1 MISLELA
8 KQKASTR
15 VISDVATEN
24 GLKYLTTEALD
35 QNITQDQFNN
45 VKWFAGDVTHFNQDT
60 PLLKSPI
67 SWKEYKKR
75 LAKELANIEYKIGRN
90 NEYPPIA
97 DQLDMIFK
105 DIDAW
110 RETIQAIKDKYPK
123 PE

>member
-1 MISLELA
+1 MISLEQSR
-8 KQKASTR
+8 QKASTR
-15 VISDVATEN
+15 VISDTAKEY

-35 QNITQDQFNN
+35 QNITEEQFNN
-45 VKWFAGDVTHFNQDT
+45 VKWFSAEVTVFNENT
-60 PLLKSPI
+60 PLLESPI
-67 SWKEYKKR
+67 SWREYQDR
-75 LAKELANIEYKIGRN
+75 LAKQLATVEYKIGRY

-105 DIDAW
+105 DIDVW

>member
-1 MISLELA
+1 MISLEQA

-24 GLKYLTTEALD
+24 GIKYLTTEALD
-35 QNITQDQFNN
+35 QNITEKQFNN
-45 VKWFAGDVTHFNQDT
+45 IKWFSNDVVKFDENT

-67 SWKEYKKR
+67 SWKDYKKR
-75 LAKELANIEYKIGRN
+75 LTTELANIEYKIGRN